1 MRALVVVESMFG
13 NTKKIAAAVAD
24 GLGETTTAD
33 LIEVN
38 DAPHELGADVGLLVV
53 GGPTHAFGMSRPATR
68 QDAATQ
74 AGRDPSSTGIGIREW
89 LERLEPGPHPGMAV
103 SFDTRIASPR
113 VPGSAARA
121 AQKRLKKLGFRPAM
135 SAESFYVSGTP
146 GPLVD
151 GEFDRAR
158 RWGVLLGAALQG
170 APRAPRGG

>member
-13 NTKKIAAAVAD
+13 NTKDIAAAVAD
-24 GLGETTTAD
+24 GLGDTADVD

-38 DAPHELGADVGLLVV
+38 DAPSELDPDVRMLVV

-68 QDAATQ
+68 QDATRQ
-74 AGRDPSSTGIGIREW
+74 AGRDPATAGIGIREW
-89 LERLEPGPHPGMAV
+89 LERLEPGPQPGVTA

-135 SAESFYVSGTP
+135 PAESFYVSGTP

-151 GEFDRAR
+151 GELERAR
-158 RWGVLLGAALQG
+158 RWGALLGSALRG
-170 APRAPRGG
+170 APRVPRGR

>member
-13 NTKKIAAAVAD
+13 NTKEIAAAVAE
-24 GLGETTTAD
+24 GLGESIATD
-33 LIEVN
+33 VIGVN
-38 DAPHELGADVGLLVV
+38 DAPQELGADVAMVVV

-74 AGRDPSSTGIGIREW
+74 AGRDPATVGFGMREW
-89 LERLEPGPHPGMAV
+89 LERLEAGPSPCTAA

-121 AQKRLKKLGFRPAM
+121 AQKRLKKLGFGLAVP
-135 SAESFYVSGTP
+135 AESFYVSGTP

-151 GEFDRAR
+151 GEVERAR
-158 RWGVLLGAALQG
+158 GWGVQLGAAL
-170 APRAPRGG
+170 

>member
-13 NTKKIAAAVAD
+13 NTKEIAGAVAD
-24 GLGETTTAD
+24 GLGESTEVD

-38 DAPHELGADVGLLVV
+38 DAPREIGADIGMLVV

-68 QDAATQ
+68 QDAFAQ
-74 AGRDPSSTGIGIREW
+74 AGRDPATAGIGIREW
-89 LERLEPGPHPGMAV
+89 LERLEPGSHPSLAA

-121 AQKRLKKLGFRPAM
+121 AQKRLKKFGFRPAM
-135 SAESFYVSGTP
+135 PAESFYVTGTP

-151 GEFDRAR
+151 GEFERAR
-158 RWGVLLGAALQG
+158 GWGVLLGSAMQG
-170 APRAPRGG
+170 AQCAPRGS